1 MLILNYKWKKMCKN
15 KHTSSLIHKQMTEG
29 GFNEKTLA
37 TLDLSLDNKN
47 HDMSF
52 FCSSVAKHK

>member
-1 MLILNYKWKKMCKN
+1 MCKN